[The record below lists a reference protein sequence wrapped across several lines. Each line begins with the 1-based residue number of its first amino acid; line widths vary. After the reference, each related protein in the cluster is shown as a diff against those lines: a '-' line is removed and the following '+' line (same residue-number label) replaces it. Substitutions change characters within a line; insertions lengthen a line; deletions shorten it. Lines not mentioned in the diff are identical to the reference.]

1 MHDDRYY
8 VTTAIPYVNA
18 SPHIGHATLL
28 ILADILARHARLR
41 GADARFLTGTDDN
54 SLKNVQAAETEGLPV
69 RALVDRNAARFRALR
84 EPLALSFD
92 DFIRTS
98 GEPQHAAGARKLWLA
113 CARAGDIDKR
123 AYRGLYC
130 VGCEQFYGEDELVN
144 GRCPVHH
151 TPPEL
156 VEEENYFFRLSRYA
170 DRLLDLIASERLRI
184 LPQTRRNEVLQFIR
198 GGLEDFSISRSQAR
212 ARGWGIPV
220 PDDPAQV
227 MYVWWDALTNY
238 ITALDYADDGPLYR
252 RYWLENPRRVHVI
265 GKDLLRFHAVYW
277 PAMLLSAGE
286 PPPTLIC
293 AHEFLTVG
301 GEKISKSLGNSI
313 DPVALVERFGVDALR
328 FWIPRELPRTE
339 DTVFTPERLVAR
351 YNTDLANDLGNLL
364 NRTVSMIGRYAGG
377 VVPASG
383 DALTADLDLIGIA
396 ERLPAR
402 VHAALEDF
410 DFRAAL
416 AAIWELVVRANRYVE
431 ETAPWTLARE
441 ANGGDAAARRRL
453 DTVLYTLAESLR
465 LLSHH
470 LAPFLPVASDRIA
483 AQLNI
488 PPDAVAGP
496 WPETVQW
503 GGLAPGT
510 RVAPPRPIFPKIE
523 LAVEGEQSGAG
534 VGVAAGGLR
543 ATKPASAG

>member
-1 MHDDRYY
+1 MNDARYY
-8 VTTAIPYVNA
+8 VTTSIPYVN
-18 SPHIGHATLL
+18 SRPHIGFALEAVQ
-28 ILADILARHARLR
+28 ADVLARFRR
-41 GADARFLTGTDDN
+41 QCGDDTRFLTGTDDN
-54 SLKNVQAAETEGLPV
+54 SLTNVLAAEAEGLPV
-69 RALVDRNAARFRALR
+69 EELVARNAAHFAALR
-84 EPLALSFD
+84 DPLALSYDTFW
-92 DFIRTS
+92 RTS
-98 GEPQHAAGARKLWLA
+98 AEPKHAAGAEKLWRA
-113 CARAGDIDKR
+113 CDRAGDIYR
-123 AYRGLYC
+123 RPYRGLYC
-130 VGCEQFYGEDELVN
+130 VRCERFYGEGELVA
-144 GRCPVHH
+144 GLCPVHRRL
-151 TPPEL
+151 PDL

-170 DRLLDLIASERLRI
+170 GDLTELIASARLRI
-184 LPQTRRNEVLQFIR
+184 IPQSRRTETLRFIE

-220 PDDPAQV
+220 PGDRSQV

-238 ITALDYADDGPLYR
+238 ITALDYADDGALYR
-252 RYWLENPRRVHVI
+252 RYWREGSQRVHVI

-364 NRTVSMIGRYAGG
+364 HRTVSMIGRYAGG
-377 VVPASG
+377 VVPAPG
-383 DALTADLDLIGIA
+383 GPLTADLDLIGIA

-410 DFRAAL
+410 DFRAVL

-431 ETAPWTLARE
+431 ETAPWTLARR
-441 ANGGDAAARRRL
+441 ANGEDAEARRRL

-465 LLSHH
+465 LLARH
-470 LAPFLPVASDRIA
+470 LAPFLPSAGERIA
-483 AQLNI
+483 AQLGLA
-488 PPDAVAGP
+488 PDAVAGP
-496 WPETVQW
+496 WPEPVRW

-523 LAVEGEQSGAG
+523 LAAEEGQSGPG
-534 VGVAAGGLR
+534 D
-543 ATKPASAG
+543 

>member
-1 MHDDRYY
+1 MNDHRYY

-28 ILADILARHARLR
+28 ILTDVLARYHRQR
-41 GADARFLTGTDDN
+41 GDDTRFLTGTDDN
-54 SLKNVQAAETEGLPV
+54 SLTNVLAAEAEGLPV
-69 RALVDRNAARFRALR
+69 KELVDRNAAQFAALR
-84 EPLALSFD
+84 RPLALSFD

-98 GEPQHAAGARKLWLA
+98 ADPRHAAGARRLWAA
-113 CARAGDIDKR
+113 CDRAGDIYTR

-130 VGCEQFYGEDELVN
+130 VRCERFYSKDELTD
-144 GRCPVHH
+144 GLCPVHRRAL
-151 TPPEL
+151 EL
-156 VEEENYFFRLSRYA
+156 VEEKNYFFRLSRYA
-170 DRLLDLIASERLRI
+170 GELIALIESERLRI
-184 LPQTRRNEVLQFIR
+184 LPGTRRNEVLRFIR

-220 PDDPAQV
+220 PGDPTQV

-238 ITALDYADDGPLYR
+238 ITALDYADDGALYR
-252 RYWLENPRRVHVI
+252 RYWRDAGQRVHVI
-265 GKDLLRFHAVYW
+265 GKDLLRFHAIYW

-293 AHEFLTVG
+293 AHEFLTVE

-313 DPVALVERFGVDALR
+313 DPVVIARRFGIDALR
-328 FWIPRELPRTE
+328 YWLLRELPRTE
-339 DTVFTPERLVAR
+339 DADFTPERLVAR

-377 VVPASG
+377 VVPEPGAV
-383 DALTADLDLIGIA
+383 LTADLDLIGVA

-416 AAIWELVVRANRYVE
+416 AALWELVVRANRYVE
-431 ETAPWTLARE
+431 ETAPWVLARR
-441 ANGGDAAARRRL
+441 ANGGDTDARRRL

-465 LLSHH
+465 LLAHH

-483 AQLNI
+483 AQLGI
-488 PPDAVAGP
+488 PPDDGRRG
-496 WPETVQW
+496 WPQTVQW
-503 GGLAPGT
+503 GNLALDT
-510 RVAPPRPIFPKIE
+510 RVAAPRPIFPKIE
-523 LAVEGEQSGAG
+523 PAVEGGQSGPG
-534 VGVAAGGLR
+534 D
-543 ATKPASAG
+543 